1 MFLWWFLLQDALFTA
16 PAMETADYHSSLN
29 PNSFFYVFDHQTK
42 GGLYKQVKNEG
53 WMFGHV
59 YYSGFIEGKKG
70 RAK

>member
-1 MFLWWFLLQDALFTA
+1 
-16 PAMETADYHSSLN
+16 METADYHSSLN
-29 PNSFFYVFDHQTK
+29 PNSFSYEFDHQTK